1 MDHEVAMEFLELA
14 KSIVKSEAGEEADEL
29 LPDLLI
35 DIAQKAIRAYHDYM
49 GQPMDLCLLVE
60 QYS

>member
-1 MDHEVAMEFLELA
+1 MEFLELA

-35 DIAQKAIRAYHDYM
+35 DIAQKAIRAYQDYM
-49 GQPMDLCLLVE
+49 GQPMDLYLLAE
-60 QYS
+60 KYA